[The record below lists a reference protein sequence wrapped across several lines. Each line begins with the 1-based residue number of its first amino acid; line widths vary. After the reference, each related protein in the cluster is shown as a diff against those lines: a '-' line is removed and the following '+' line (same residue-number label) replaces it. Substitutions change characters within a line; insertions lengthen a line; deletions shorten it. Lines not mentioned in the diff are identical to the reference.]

1 MEILAST
8 FEWYISET
16 SSPTFPPLQR
26 AGLRL
31 GPFVTEEECRTVLE
45 SVKELPRFS
54 HANLELHKR
63 FARRQKRIMMELP
76 VHLRRFAAHEKPQLA
91 HTLDVS
97 TSGARLAG
105 LKEPPTLNDIVEI
118 ECGGRTAPFRVV
130 WTGVPGTPTQGQ
142 FGVECLAPEGNI
154 WELDGSQQS
163 REEQLLHEIE
173 VARAV
178 QRRLLPQGKPLLRT
192 LDYAAECI
200 EARTIGG
207 DYYDFID
214 LAPGEIGFVVADV
227 AGKGVAAALL
237 MAKLQGNLRSDVGIS
252 SKDLPR
258 VLASA
263 NRNFYE
269 HTDGSRYATVFFGCY
284 NDTTRK
290 LRYVNCGHNP
300 PLLLRQGLSVDR
312 LEATATVLGLFP
324 DWECSVAEVQLE
336 TGDVLGIYSDGITE
350 ATNKNGEQFGEAR
363 LVETLRG
370 SRHVEALD
378 IVQCAERAVKEF
390 ASGEQ
395 EDDLTLLVVRV
406 HGGV

>member
-16 SSPTFPPLQR
+16 SSPPLQK
-26 AGLRL
+26 AGLQL
-31 GPFVTEEECRTVLE
+31 GPFVTEEECRTARE
-45 SVKELPRFS
+45 SLKELPRFS
-54 HANLELHKR
+54 HVNLELHKR
-63 FARRQKRIMMELP
+63 FARRQNRIMMDLP
-76 VHLRRFAAHEKPQLA
+76 VHVRRIAVDEKPQLG
-91 HTLDVS
+91 HSLDVS

-105 LKEPPTLNDIVEI
+105 LKELPTLNDIVEI
-118 ECGGRTAPFRVV
+118 QCGGRTAPFRVV
-130 WTGVPGTPTQGQ
+130 WTGVPGTATQGQ
-142 FGVECLAPEGNI
+142 FGVECLAPEANI

-163 REEQLLHEIE
+163 REEQLFHEIE
-173 VARAV
+173 VAHAV
-178 QRRLLPQGKPLLRT
+178 QRRLLPQGKPLSKT

-214 LAPGEIGFVVADV
+214 LASGEIGFVVADV

-237 MAKLQGNLRSDVGIS
+237 MAKLQGNLRSDLGIS
-252 SKDLPR
+252 SKDLGR

-284 NDTTRK
+284 DDTTRK

-300 PLLLRQGLSVDR
+300 PLLLRQGISVDR

-350 ATNKNGEQFGEAR
+350 ATNNNGEEFGQAR
-363 LVETLRG
+363 LVETMRG
-370 SRHVEALD
+370 SRHLEALD
-378 IVQCAERAVKEF
+378 IVHRVDRAVKEF
-390 ASGEQ
+390 AHGEQ
-395 EDDLTLLVVRV
+395 EDDLTILVVRV

>member
-16 SSPTFPPLQR
+16 SSPTFSPSQK
-26 AGLRL
+26 AGLQL

-54 HANLELHKR
+54 HVNLELHKR
-63 FARRQKRIMMELP
+63 FARQQKRMMMELP
-76 VHLRRFAAHEKPQLA
+76 VHLRRFAADEKPQLA

-105 LKEPPTLNDIVEI
+105 LKEPPTLSDIVEI
-118 ECGGRTAPFRVV
+118 QCGGRIAPFRVV

-142 FGVECLAPEGNI
+142 FGVECLAPEANI

-178 QRRLLPQGKPLLRT
+178 QRRLLPQDKPLLKT

-237 MAKLQGNLRSDVGIS
+237 MAKLQGNLRSDLGIS

-350 ATNKNGEQFGEAR
+350 ATNMNGEQFGEAR

-370 SRHVEALD
+370 SRHLEALD
-378 IVQCAERAVKEF
+378 IVQCVDRAVKEF

-395 EDDLTLLVVRV
+395 EDDLTLLVAHV